1 MPGVETLTTGVVRL
15 SIDAH
20 VVKGLQPDRAA
31 GENIRM
37 KRIRYMDQSY
47 LVGDSM
53 GALMMD
59 FAAALA
65 KIGAS
70 EHVRF
75 RGLDPNHLEIGVQI
89 MIGPATQ
96 MLAEEV
102 EVDEAEPDNSEV
114 EQAMRERIDMI
125 SAIGANQ
132 GI

>member
-1 MPGVETLTTGVVRL
+1 
-15 SIDAH
+15 
-20 VVKGLQPDRAA
+20 
-31 GENIRM
+31 M

-47 LVGDSM
+47 LVGDST
-53 GALMMD
+53 GRLMMD

-75 RGLDPNHLEIGVQI
+75 RGMDANHQEIEVEI

-96 MLAEEV
+96 MLSELM
-102 EVDEAEPDNSEV
+102 EVDEPEPDNRAV
-114 EQAMRERIDMI
+114 EQSMRERIEMI
-125 SAIGANQ
+125 SAIGANS

>member
-1 MPGVETLTTGVVRL
+1 
-15 SIDAH
+15 
-20 VVKGLQPDRAA
+20 
-31 GENIRM
+31 M

-53 GALMMD
+53 GRMMMD

-75 RGLDPNHLEIGVQI
+75 RGVDPNHEEIEVEI

-96 MLAEEV
+96 MIAESV
-102 EVDEAEPDNSEV
+102 VIDEPEPDNSEV
-114 EQAMRERIDMI
+114 EESMRERIDMI
-125 SAIGANQ
+125 SAIGANS

>member
-1 MPGVETLTTGVVRL
+1 
-15 SIDAH
+15 
-20 VVKGLQPDRAA
+20 
-31 GENIRM
+31 M

-47 LVGDSM
+47 LVADST
-53 GALMMD
+53 GRLMMD

-75 RGLDPNHLEIGVQI
+75 RGLDPNHEEIEVEI

-96 MLAEEV
+96 MLSEHV
-102 EVDEAEPDNSEV
+102 EVDESAPDNRDV
-114 EQAMRERIDMI
+114 EDSMRERIDMI
-125 SAIGANQ
+125 SAIGANS